1 MLEELRSYGNF
12 GTPNF
17 FFELLK
23 TLKVNLGSN
32 YTKTDIVN
40 LFYNRV
46 IDGRSIF
53 DGCLELAIKTE
64 VLIIEEEYVTVNIG
78 VVDSLN
84 SINQMIDKFVE
95 YLFKALK
102 GDDEFH
108 KIFCSDYL
116 SHDIIYK
123 SLLINNK
130 AFGLKYANFKQLLL
144 DFGAIKTHPTT
155 ELSGFII
162 NNRYKK
168 FFDKAVLPEIK
179 KRKIGI
185 EEFRKSMEQQ
195 QIYGEEAEKY
205 VLNFE
210 FLRLNQQKEIDWVAE
225 YIVNEGYDIASYN
238 HESDE
243 LPNRFIEVK
252 SYDGGM
258 PYFFWSRNEYSVAK
272 RKKAE
277 YWLYLINRSQ
287 ITNTNYLPI
296 MINNPFESI
305 LNDDLNWDKQIEK
318 YKIELIKIYY

>member
-1 MLEELRSYGNF
+1 MLEELRRYRNF
-12 GTPNF
+12 GTPNY
-17 FFELLK
+17 FFELLN
-23 TLKVNLGSN
+23 TLKENQEAT
-32 YTKTDIVN
+32 YTRTDIEK

-53 DGCLELAIKTE
+53 DGCIEIAIKTE
-64 VLIIEEEYVTVNIG
+64 ILVFENDFLSLNNG

-84 SINQMIDKFVE
+84 SISHMRDKFVE
-95 YLFKALK
+95 YLLKALK
-102 GDDEFH
+102 DDDEFH

-123 SLLINNK
+123 SLQINNR
-130 AFGLKYANFKQLLL
+130 AFSLKYSNLKQLLI
-144 DFGAIKTHPTT
+144 DFEVIKTHPTI
-155 ELSGFII
+155 ELNSFII

-168 FFDKAVLPEIK
+168 LFDKTLLPEIK

-185 EEFRKSMEQQ
+185 EEFRKAMERQ
-195 QIYGEEAEKY
+195 QIYGEEAEKF

-210 FLRLNQQKEIDWVAE
+210 FVRLKKQKEINWVAE

-252 SYDGGM
+252 SYDGEK

-272 RKKAE
+272 LKKDD
-277 YWLYLINRSQ
+277 YWLYLVNRSEMK
-287 ITNTNYLPI
+287 NAEYSPI
-296 MINNPFESI
+296 LIQNPYETIMNNSQ
-305 LNDDLNWDKQIEK
+305 NWDKQIEK
-318 YKIELIKIYY
+318 YRIELIKLEN

>member
-17 FFELLK
+17 FFELMK
-23 TLKVNLGSN
+23 TLKVNSGAN
-32 YTKTDIVN
+32 YTKTDIEN

-53 DGCLELAIKTE
+53 DGCLALAVKTE
-64 VLIIEEEYVTVNIG
+64 VLIIEEEYFTVNNGII
-78 VVDSLN
+78 DSLN
-84 SINQMIDKFVE
+84 SINQMTDKFVE
-95 YLFKALK
+95 YFFKALK
-102 GDDEFH
+102 DDDEFH

-123 SLLINNK
+123 SLQINNK

-155 ELSGFII
+155 ELSSFII

-168 FFDKAVLPEIK
+168 LFDKTVLPEIK

-205 VLNFE
+205 VLEFE

-243 LPNRFIEVK
+243 FPNRFIEVK
-252 SYDGGM
+252 SYDGAT

-272 RKKAE
+272 RKKEE
-277 YWLYLINRSQ
+277 YWLYLINRSEL
-287 ITNTNYLPI
+287 NKSEYLPI
-296 MINNPFESI
+296 MIQNPFMTI
-305 LNDDLNWDKQIEK
+305 LNDVETWDKQVEK
-318 YKIELIKIYY
+318 YKIELMKKSA

>member
-1 MLEELRSYGNF
+1 MLEELRRYVNF
-12 GTPNF
+12 GTPNY
-17 FFELLK
+17 FFELLS
-23 TLKVNLGSN
+23 TLKGNQGAT
-32 YTKTDIVN
+32 YTRTDIAK

-53 DGCLELAIKTE
+53 DGCLEIAIKTE
-64 VLIIEEEYVTVNIG
+64 ILVVENDFLTLSSG

-84 SINQMIDKFVE
+84 SIGQMKDKFVE

-102 GDDEFH
+102 DDDEFH
-108 KIFCSDYL
+108 IIFCSDHL

-123 SLLINNK
+123 SLQINNR
-130 AFGLKYANFKQLLL
+130 AFGLKHSNFKQLLI
-144 DFGAIKTHPTT
+144 DFEVIKTHPTT
-155 ELSGFII
+155 ELNSFII

-168 FFDKAVLPEIK
+168 LFDKTVLPEIK

-185 EEFRKSMEQQ
+185 EEFRKAMEQQ
-195 QIYGEEAEKY
+195 QIYGEEAERF

-210 FLRLNQQKEIDWVAE
+210 FMRLNEQKEIDWVAE

-252 SYDGGM
+252 SYEGKT

-272 RKKAE
+272 LKKCD
-277 YWLYLINRSQ
+277 YWLYLVNRSEM
-287 ITNTNYLPI
+287 IKAGYVPI
-296 MINNPFESI
+296 MVQNPYEKI
-305 LNDDLNWDKQIEK
+305 LSNDENWDKQIEK
-318 YKIELIKIYY
+318 YKIESICQR